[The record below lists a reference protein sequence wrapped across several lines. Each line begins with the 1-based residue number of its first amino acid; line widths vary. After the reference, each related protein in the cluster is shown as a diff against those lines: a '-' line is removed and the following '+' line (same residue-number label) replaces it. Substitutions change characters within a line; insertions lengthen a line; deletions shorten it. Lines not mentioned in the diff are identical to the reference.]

1 MTDTDYVTKSIP
13 AQADTILGALATA
26 SAGYS
31 QVTTQAIGLA
41 VAGHVLNGSL
51 MSDPES
57 ALDLIKEIISQLNDR
72 FDLDHTPEEHAKEV
86 AKAVSAM
93 RATLKHFSHRYENV
107 SWFQDQTN

>member
-1 MTDTDYVTKSIP
+1 MTDHVKSIP
-13 AQADTILGALATA
+13 AQADTILDALATA

-31 QVTTQAIGLA
+31 QVTAQAIGLA
-41 VAGHVLNGSL
+41 VAGHVHNGSL

-72 FDLDHTPEEHAKEV
+72 FDLDYTPEEHAKEV

-93 RATLKHFSHRYENV
+93 RTTLKHFSRYENV
-107 SWFQDQTN
+107 SWFQDQAN